1 MENDQTKSIPLIEKE
16 VINTLKFPTTEVL
29 LHKQFIEER
38 IFALHRATSLGNL
51 DKHKVTITF
60 EDSEGMKRVRT
71 TIWAITDRKILL
83 KAGRSI
89 PVNRIHSV
97 KIW

>member
-1 MENDQTKSIPLIEKE
+1 MENNQTIIPLIEKE
-16 VINTLKFPTTEVL
+16 IINTLKFPANEVL
-29 LHKQFIEER
+29 ARKESIEER

-51 DKHKVTITF
+51 DKHKVTIVF
-60 EDSEGMKRVRT
+60 EDSEGLKRVRT

-89 PVNRIHSV
+89 PINRIHSV
-97 KIW
+97 KIN

>member
-1 MENDQTKSIPLIEKE
+1 MEQDQTGIPLVEKE
-16 VINTLKFPTTEVL
+16 IINTLRFPTNEVL
-29 LHKQFIEER
+29 ANKESIQER

-51 DKHKVTITF
+51 DKHKVTIVF
-60 EDSEGMKRVRT
+60 EDSESLKRVCT

-89 PVNRIHSV
+89 PINRIHSV